1 MAKQYQC
8 LPSEI
13 MHIEDPYTAYCFDEA
28 CSYILLKLSNGEKPV
43 YKVQDE
49 QAEMETKHY
58 KNFKDFYKDIK

>member
-8 LPSEI
+8 LPSEV

-28 CSYILLKLSNGEKPV
+28 CSYILLKLSNGEKPT